1 LHGGA
6 AGHKEDGVVIADTR
20 KSPTDI
26 SGFGRSIHVGTPTMR
41 VFHQS
46 DTGFAEIEQFFAD
59 PIDHHERHVG
69 WSGREVVDPV
79 PRRHGRVGEFGR

>member
-1 LHGGA
+1 MG
-6 AGHKEDGVVIADTR
+6 
-20 KSPTDI
+20 
-26 SGFGRSIHVGTPTMR
+26 

-46 DTGFAEIEQFFAD
+46 DTSFAEIEQFFTD
-59 PIDHHERHVG
+59 PVDHRERHVG